1 MNIDELDSLVRL
13 VQNSNI
19 SEVTLKQ
26 GDKRVTIKKSHY
38 ALETSVSEYEVDDVF
53 ESQIHEWPEQNSPLE
68 SLELVEITAPYVGL
82 FRHIKPI
89 IGLGAKVSEGQ
100 TLCSIQSMD
109 ILNEVTA
116 SISGTIEDLLVDDN
130 QPVEYGQVLYRIK
143 ADR

>member
-26 GDKRVTIKKSHY
+26 GDKRVTIKKSHHS
-38 ALETSVSEYEVDDVF
+38 LETSVSDYEVDEVF
-53 ESQIHEWPEQNSPLE
+53 ETQIHDRLE
-68 SLELVEITAPYVGL
+68 PKSSQQSEELVEVTAPYVGL
-82 FRHIKPI
+82 FKHIKPI

-116 SISGTIEDLLVDDN
+116 GISGTIEDLLVDDN

-143 ADR
+143 ADK